1 MPINYALCMCLL
13 ILLMHMPVYVKV
25 VDIIYPSCTIMVRA
39 SPAGQPLLHQRER
52 EGLASS
58 PGLREGEERE
68 GLVSTACAC
77 TVIMQ
82 ILNNPITY
90 GYCLVYL
97 PFDLNSSR
105 STYLEMTVW
114 TVQVSRESSR
124 ELERRC
130 LVDL

>member
-1 MPINYALCMCLL
+1 MEIFLFKNDRIEYCGLQNLFSSLCTNTNNY
-13 ILLMHMPVYVKV
+13 YV
-25 VDIIYPSCTIMVRA
+25 A
-39 SPAGQPLLHQRER
+39 SLYDKLHEA
-52 EGLASS
+52 LASS

-77 TVIMQ
+77 AVIMQ

-114 TVQVSRESSR
+114 TVRVLNEILR
-124 ELERRC
+124 
-130 LVDL
+130 